1 MKVDLEREMGSL
13 YDEYEEYT
21 KKYQAEYGTNAIV
34 LYRCGS
40 FYEIYSIND
49 GLINIKSIS
58 ELLNIQVSRRNKAIL
73 NVDRSNCNMAGFPMF
88 ALKKFVN
95 ILVDNSYTVIIV
107 DQVSSPPKPKRAVTE
122 IISPGTRIDSV
133 ATFENNMLF
142 IVVFEEHEVWR
153 QNKTL
158 MTIGIS
164 MIDLS
169 TGKSKTTEL
178 YSKDDD
184 TELAL
189 DELFKLIIF
198 YYPKEIILTS
208 AKPIKYEFNELVNYL
223 EINRACVHDK
233 IGLLSSVMT
242 NCIYQEQFLRKI
254 FPNHGLLSVFEYLEL
269 ERLPLATL
277 SYVYMLDFA
286 HKHNENIIENI
297 SLPEIIKENQNLVLS
312 YNTCKQLNITE
323 LCNILNHCST
333 AIGKRNFKDRLVN
346 PMICPAKIQESY
358 EIIHKYKDFY
368 KDTSKQLNNI
378 YDLER
383 LCRKMI
389 LKKLHPAD
397 FLQIHESLEAIIEL
411 QKLVSMKAE
420 GGSGEER
427 GDETSNIE
435 EIKDSY
441 LKVLDMKEIQK
452 YHLDNING
460 SFFITGVY
468 PEIDSLQDELIKSKG
483 IFEIL
488 ANNITNCKVDYN
500 ERDGFYLSITAKR
513 FQDMKQDLKG
523 KKVKIYDYVFEL
535 DKLISKSISASS
547 TVLRLTDT
555 HIMKKINQ
563 DIIDLEYK
571 LNLEVLQK
579 YQTFVSAFINKYNFE
594 PIIKYIS
601 EVDWYTCCAKCVDL
615 YRYTQPIIA
624 ERDESFGASYIKA
637 EAIRHPI
644 IERILTSTSYIPN
657 DISIGAGENQGIL
670 LFGINSAGKSSLS
683 KAIGLCIIMAQ
694 AGMYVPCD
702 KFTYWPYK
710 EIFTRIPS
718 GDDMMKGQSTFVVEM
733 SELRNILKRASMNS
747 LIVGDEIAGGSTES
761 ISALAIVTAAILQ
774 LYKKNASFIF
784 ATHLHD
790 LCNIEVI
797 KKLDRLGIFNL
808 SVKYDVESKK
818 LIYDRILKSGQGST
832 LYGLE
837 VCKSLNLGEEF
848 LDIANTIR
856 QEMLNIPKSV
866 YSQKTSRYNAQ
877 FFIDTCSICKKEAT
891 EVHHIQ
897 QQALADE
904 KGFINH
910 IHKNNLANLM
920 AVCDTCHDKIH
931 NNEIKIEGYHQ
942 TSTGIELISHV
953 AETSAKLDDEIKTS
967 IKNLRKSGE
976 SFNKIAE
983 KLGLTL
989 YKVKKYINT
998 I

>member
-1 MKVDLEREMGSL
+1 MGSL

-21 KKYQAEYGTNAIV
+21 KKYQAEYGANAIV

-95 ILVDNSYTVIIV
+95 ILVDNSYTVVIV

-142 IVVFEEHEVWR
+142 IVVLEEHDIWR

-169 TGKSKTTEL
+169 TGKSKTVEF

-184 TELAL
+184 AELAL
-189 DELFKLIIF
+189 DELFKLIVF

-208 AKPIKYEFNELVNYL
+208 AKPIKYEFHQLVNYL
-223 EINRACVHDK
+223 EISSACVHDK
-233 IGLLSSVMT
+233 MGLLSSTMT

-269 ERLPLATL
+269 ERLPLATV
-277 SYVYMLDFA
+277 SYVYMLEFA
-286 HKHNENIIENI
+286 HKHNEHIIKNI
-297 SLPEIIKENQNLVLS
+297 SVPEIIKENQNLVLS
-312 YNTCKQLNITE
+312 YNTCKQLNISE
-323 LCNILNHCST
+323 LCTILNHCET

-346 PMICPAKIQESY
+346 PMICPGKIQESY
-358 EIIHKYKDFY
+358 DTIHKYKDFY
-368 KDTSKQLNNI
+368 KDTTKSLNKI

-411 QKLVSMKAE
+411 QKWVSIGA
-420 GGSGEER
+420 G
-427 GDETSNIE
+427 TSNIKE
-435 EIKDSY
+435 MQTFYIN
-441 LKVLDMKEIQK
+441 VLDMTEIQK

-468 PEIDSLQDELIKSKG
+468 PEIDNLHDELIKSKG

-513 FQDMKQDLKG
+513 FQDMKQELKG

-579 YQTFVSAFINKYNFE
+579 YQTFVSTFINTYNFE

-601 EVDWYTCCAKCVDL
+601 EVDWYTSCAKCVDL
-615 YRYTQPIIA
+615 YRYTRPIIA
-624 ERDESFGASYIKA
+624 ERTERDECFGASYMNA

-644 IERILTSTSYIPN
+644 IERILTSTCYIPN

-670 LFGINSAGKSSLS
+670 LYGVNSAGKSSLS

-702 KFTYWPYK
+702 KFTYWPYN

-774 LYKKNASFIF
+774 LYKKNATFMF

-790 LCNIEVI
+790 LCDIEAI

-808 SVKYDVESKK
+808 SVKYDADSKK
-818 LIYDRILKSGQGST
+818 LIYDRILKSGQGDT

-848 LDIANTIR
+848 LDIANTVR
-856 QEMLNIPKSV
+856 QELLNIPKSV
-866 YSQKTSRYNAQ
+866 YSQKTSRYNSK

-897 QQALADE
+897 QQALADD

-910 IHKNNLANLM
+910 MHKNNLANLM

-931 NNEIKIEGYHQ
+931 NDEIKIDGYHQ
-942 TSTGIELISHV
+942 TSDGIELISHV
-953 AETSAKLDDEIKTS
+953 VEDNAAKSDDEIKTA
-967 IKNLRKSGE
+967 IKNLRKSGD
-976 SFNKIAE
+976 SYNKIAD
-983 KLGLTL
+983 KLGISL